1 MARLMPQIANVG
13 LDSPPLHRASYISH
27 THCVPPLSVS
37 ALVRER
43 HVLMC
48 HLVLS
53 ASCTLS
59 NDCSTANLSVSL
71 PTEQKNTSLTAH
83 GRLVTFTC
91 QLWMFSTLSIR
102 GWRGFKS
109 CTDSRCGRISHGS
122 SMFQYGTITAYTVR
136 PTQSVVIFTDT
147 RLKRQCNIVIKI

>member
-1 MARLMPQIANVG
+1 MPQTANVG

-59 NDCSTANLSVSL
+59 NDCSTANLPVSL
-71 PTEQKNTSLTAH
+71 TTEQNNTSLTVH
-83 GRLVTFTC
+83 KRLVTFTC
-91 QLWMFSTLSIR
+91 RLWMFSTLSIR

-122 SMFQYGTITAYTVR
+122 GMFQYETTTAYTCGL
-136 PTQSVVIFTDT
+136 TQTVVFLTDL
-147 RLKRQCNIVIKI
+147 RLKRQCNIVIEI